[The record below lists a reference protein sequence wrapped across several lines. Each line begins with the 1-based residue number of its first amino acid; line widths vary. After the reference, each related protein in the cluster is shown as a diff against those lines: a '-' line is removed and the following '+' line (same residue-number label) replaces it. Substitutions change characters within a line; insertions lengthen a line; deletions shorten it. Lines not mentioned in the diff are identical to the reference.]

1 MKRFSYLMMASLMA
15 LGFGACSDEVDVPK
29 GGNEEIADA
38 VYMSFDLKLPTSR
51 STTDENGATNS
62 NAIPDSEVGLDF
74 ENKVKKVKVVL
85 ATATTTNGVTSY
97 TYVAESKDGYKLVGN
112 DDTYTVTFEANELT
126 NILPKEDQS
135 GPAVYAF
142 VVCNPLDGFDAT
154 KVFDGI
160 GTVAD
165 TDKDLN
171 NKSIALKN
179 GFLMTNAEISKV
191 SNIPAD
197 LTSYNS
203 PSNPFD
209 LGSVEVERTAAR
221 FDYKAAKEDNVYP
234 IEDTNVSIQLT
245 GMTLVNMSKNY
256 WWLRRV
262 ADATTDENG
271 NSVYNSNKI
280 ILCDVETPK
289 NYVVDTDAAGKLN
302 GSADAANF
310 HYSVGIGETAIN
322 PANFTYDALPSSQ
335 EDNWTGADGYYV
347 WRYATENTL
356 PSIDKQIKQYS
367 TGVIFKGEMLEN
379 VAEGDEK
386 LLNGKAVYV
395 FGNVLY
401 GDWTK
406 VTNAATETES
416 ENGPLKNVSL
426 NAAYE
431 QAKATITEEG
441 VSEPTLENA
450 AAAGFTVYTPDATD
464 NNKYYAYYYYWN
476 RHNDNNINTK
486 MGIME
491 FAVVRN
497 NVYKLS
503 VESIKRF
510 GHPGNP
516 GGDPDPE
523 LPDDPDE
530 DDEVYFRVGVKVLP
544 WVVRENNI
552 EF

>member
-51 STTDENGATNS
+51 SMTDESGATNS
-62 NAIPDSEVGLDF
+62 DATPDSEVGLDF

-85 ATATTTNGVTSY
+85 ATATTTDGVTSY

-126 NILPKEDQS
+126 NILPTEDQS

-142 VVCNPLDGFDAT
+142 VVCNPLDGFDAKT
-154 KVFDGI
+154 IFEGN

-165 TDKDLN
+165 ADKDLKD
-171 NKSIALKN
+171 KSIALKN

-191 SNIPAD
+191 STIPAD
-197 LTSYNS
+197 LTPYNS

-221 FDYKAAKEDNVYP
+221 FDYKAAKEGNVYP
-234 IEDTNVSIQLT
+234 IEDTNVSIKLT
-245 GMTLVNMSKNY
+245 GMALVNMSKNY

-262 ADATTDENG
+262 ADATTDEKG
-271 NSVYNSNKI
+271 NSVYDSKKI
-280 ILCDVETPK
+280 ILCGKETPE
-289 NYVVDTDAAGKLN
+289 NYVVDTDAAEKLG
-302 GSADAANF
+302 GSANAANF
-310 HYSVGIGETAIN
+310 YYSVGIGETAIN
-322 PANFTYDALPSSQ
+322 PTSFEYDDLSFDQ
-335 EDNWTGADGYYV
+335 EDNWTGVDGYYV

-356 PSIDKQIKQYS
+356 PSIGKQIKQYS
-367 TGVIFKGEMLEN
+367 TGVIFKGEIIED
-379 VAEGDEK
+379 VEEGDEE
-386 LLNGKAVYV
+386 LLNGNAVYV

-406 VTNAATETES
+406 VTAAAETE
-416 ENGPLKNVSL
+416 ENGTLKNVSL
-426 NAAYE
+426 NAAYK
-431 QAKATITEEG
+431 QAKATISGEG

-450 AAAGFTVYTPDATD
+450 ADAGFTVYTPDAG
-464 NNKYYAYYYYWN
+464 KYYAYYYYWN

-503 VESIKRF
+503 VENIKRF

-516 GGDPDPE
+516 DGDPDPE
-523 LPDDPDE
+523 LPEEPDE
-530 DDEVYFRVGVKVLP
+530 DDIVYFRVGVKVLP
-544 WVVRENNI
+544 WVVRLNKI